1 MYKFFFDLNLQVK
14 KLVINS
20 ILEFPRELARRIE
33 AICGTKSLEIYQS
46 KISENLP
53 EVFEPDAEFYP
64 LTVIYGDLT
73 ATVNSF
79 YECGVYVEGGWG
91 TGKYASFITDYQYLD
106 LNTTAPLL
114 LIALLIFIVIY
125 ALVFSASKKK
135 MNK

>member
-64 LTVIYGDLT
+64 LTLIYGDLT

-79 YECGVYVEGGWG
+79 YECGVYGNKIAEQVLKIYGPRIEINL
-91 TGKYASFITDYQYLD
+91 KNYLRE
-106 LNTTAPLL
+106 
-114 LIALLIFIVIY
+114 
-125 ALVFSASKKK
+125 
-135 MNK
+135 